1 MHEGARAE
9 PVGTMIREICFPD
22 HKQTGHV
29 AHQIIIHPEPA
40 HGVVHRWVNPHWHF
54 VGIFAGYFFVNLE
67 QIAVALANYVFPKPF
82 DRIRKIEVNTA
93 PAGTHAAAFVAN
105 FLRCT

>member
-1 MHEGARAE
+1 MHRG
-9 PVGTMIREICFPD
+9 VN
-22 HKQTGHV
+22 
-29 AHQIIIHPEPA
+29 AHRP
-40 HGVVHRWVNPHWHF
+40 F

-82 DRIRKIEVNTA
+82 DRIRKIELDTA
-93 PAGTHAAAFVAN
+93 SAGTHAAAFVAN